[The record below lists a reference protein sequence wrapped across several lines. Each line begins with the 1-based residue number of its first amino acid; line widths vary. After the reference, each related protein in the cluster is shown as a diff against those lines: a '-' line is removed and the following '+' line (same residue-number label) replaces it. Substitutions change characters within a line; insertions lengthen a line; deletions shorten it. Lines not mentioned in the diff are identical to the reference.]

1 MGFLKSSI
9 KSVGTLLLAD
19 FLFYGVAQ
27 SATPIF
33 YERID
38 YMKIFVVGGKSGS
51 GKNEVAKM
59 IEEFYI
65 YKLKKCVTTEFSKYI
80 KLFAKEL
87 TDWDGISQ
95 NKPRRFLQ
103 TFGAKVRS
111 YDERFL
117 TKRMIE
123 DISLYE
129 DFADVV
135 IISDARMPLEFEDMK
150 ENFDDVTSI
159 LVINNFAPSKLT
171 IEEQSDI
178 TERAL
183 ENYDEFDYIIANDD
197 LAKTKEK
204 VFKMLEELK

>member
-1 MGFLKSSI
+1 
-9 KSVGTLLLAD
+9 
-19 FLFYGVAQ
+19 
-27 SATPIF
+27 
-33 YERID
+33 
-38 YMKIFVVGGKSGS
+38 MKIFVFGGKSGS

-59 IEEFYI
+59 DNDVYI

-103 TFGAKVRS
+103 EFGAKVRS

-129 DFADVV
+129 GFADVV

-159 LVINNFAPSKLT
+159 LVINNFAPSKLS

-204 VFKMLEELK
+204 VFKILEELE

>member
-1 MGFLKSSI
+1 
-9 KSVGTLLLAD
+9 
-19 FLFYGVAQ
+19 
-27 SATPIF
+27 
-33 YERID
+33 
-38 YMKIFVVGGKSGS
+38 
-51 GKNEVAKM
+51 M
-59 IEEFYI
+59 ICNMMNNIYI

-103 TFGAKVRS
+103 TFGAKIRS

-123 DISLYE
+123 DISLY
-129 DFADVV
+129 DGFADIV